1 MKYKAIIVDLD
12 RTLLRTDKSLSDYS
26 ISVLKRCKES
36 GIKVIVAS
44 ARPLRNVVYYDSILN
59 FDALVVSNG
68 ARILYDDKEIVK
80 VISYDSGKKVIDL
93 LIDNPELEVVLETGD
108 EAYSNVKVFYFDTIV
123 SDNLYPIL
131 KNEGAL
137 KLVVGIKDEET
148 HNLVK
153 SILNDDVYST
163 IANNYVIQVMDKEA
177 TKWNGISK
185 VIDMIGLSSSDC
197 IYFGDDNDDVLPL
210 KKCGYGVAMSNAIDE
225 CKNASDC
232 VCDSNDEDGVAHY
245 IEEHLL

>member
-1 MKYKAIIVDLD
+1 MEYKAIIVDLD

-26 ISVLKRCKES
+26 ISVLKRCKDS

-68 ARILYDDKEIVK
+68 ARVLHKDKEIVK
-80 VISYDSGKKVIDL
+80 DISYDSGKKVIDL

-108 EAYSNVKVFYFDTIV
+108 EAYSNVKVPYFDTIV
-123 SDNLYPIL
+123 SDDLYSIL

-137 KLVVGIKDEET
+137 KLVVGIRDEET
-148 HNLVK
+148 HDLVK
-153 SILNDDVYST
+153 SVLNDDVYCT
-163 IANNYVIQVMDKEA
+163 IANNYVIQVMDREA
-177 TKWNGISK
+177 TKWNGICK

-210 KKCGYGVAMSNAIDE
+210 KKCGYGVAMSNAIDK
-225 CKNASDC
+225 CKNACDS